1 MLPPCVQHTA
11 LLYHQFCR
19 LVDAKAIYFCS
30 VADLGECEDEEI
42 AEVELR
48 CERIKEKEV
57 SNGC

>member
-1 MLPPCVQHTA
+1 M
-11 LLYHQFCR
+11 
-19 LVDAKAIYFCS
+19 DAKAIYFCS

-57 SNGC
+57 SNVC